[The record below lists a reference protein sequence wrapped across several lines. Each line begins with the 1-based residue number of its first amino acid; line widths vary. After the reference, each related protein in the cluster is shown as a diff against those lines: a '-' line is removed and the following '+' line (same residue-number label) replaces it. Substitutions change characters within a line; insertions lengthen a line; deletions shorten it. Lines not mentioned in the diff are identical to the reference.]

1 MSIHDVLLAAH
12 AKRAWD
18 GHVNEAGLDIIK
30 SFEGWSASVYRCP
43 AGRYTVG
50 WGSTW
55 DHKGNPITAK
65 QHDITE
71 DYGTTLL
78 KRELRHVESAIR
90 KLIKADLNENM
101 FSAIASWTYN
111 VGTGAMQ
118 RSTLRM
124 KLNRGLH
131 EEAADEFPKWR
142 RAGGKILKGLVRRR
156 IAERELF
163 LSA

>member
-90 KLIKADLNENM
+90 KLIKADLNENIFLFKITVFYVEVSIYLKS
-101 FSAIASWTYN
+101 FS
-111 VGTGAMQ
+111 
-118 RSTLRM
+118 
-124 KLNRGLH
+124 
-131 EEAADEFPKWR
+131 
-142 RAGGKILKGLVRRR
+142 
-156 IAERELF
+156 
-163 LSA
+163 